1 MSNINVNDIVR
12 IGKGAVDYV
21 VESVEGENV
30 KVRGG
35 KGNRAQTVEA
45 SRLTVVGGLEV
56 QEEEVSLPTLAE
68 LEEAT
73 QELVR
78 QADEDI
84 AQRLGDGVFA
94 IVDGEVT
101 QYKSFDSAAFAVSRD
116 HDYLFA
122 SIVRDGKV
130 LVKRDRLSA

>member
-12 IGKGAVDYV
+12 IGKGKVEYRVDSIADGKAFV
-21 VESVEGENV
+21 IGEKSSRSVELAKLV
-30 KVRGG
+30 VVTP
-35 KGNRAQTVEA
+35 APIVED
-45 SRLTVVGGLEV
+45 
-56 QEEEVSLPTLAE
+56 EEVSLPTLAE

-84 AQRLGDGVFA
+84 AQRLGDGVFT

-116 HDYLFA
+116 HSYLFA